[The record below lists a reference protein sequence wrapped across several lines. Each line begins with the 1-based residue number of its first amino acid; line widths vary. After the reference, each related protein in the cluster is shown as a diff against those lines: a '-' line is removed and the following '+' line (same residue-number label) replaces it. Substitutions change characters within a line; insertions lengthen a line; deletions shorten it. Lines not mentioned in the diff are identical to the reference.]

1 LRAPKLFISYSH
13 DSQEHQD
20 RVRGLADRLRT
31 DGIEARIDQYAPA
44 PAEGWPMWMDGQIQS
59 AEFVLLVCT
68 ETYLRRV
75 ERREEPGKGRGVLWE
90 AKLIYNAL
98 YLEDRDVQSFI
109 PVLFS
114 DAQVSWIPR
123 PLIGLTHYRVDTEAG
138 YDDLYRHLTNQP
150 RYEVPAVGKWKS
162 LPTIIPQSY
171 PASLA
176 AKPSPTQPT
185 SLEERYRQ
193 QLIKEV
199 LDWIEGVQDQSLYK
213 VARLELGLASRS
225 DLLEQPI
232 NAVVQIPDRAP
243 RAIPLGTKI
252 SQIFDEQA
260 GALLILG
267 APGTGKTTLLLELAR
282 EQANNGRKS
291 SWSPAARRRTMD
303 STGRYATYRIKAI
316 APFCR

>member
-1 LRAPKLFISYSH
+1 M
-13 DSQEHQD
+13 
-20 RVRGLADRLRT
+20 LA
-31 DGIEARIDQYAPA
+31 G
-44 PAEGWPMWMDGQIQS
+44 
-59 AEFVLLVCT
+59 
-68 ETYLRRV
+68 
-75 ERREEPGKGRGVLWE
+75 
-90 AKLIYNAL
+90 
-98 YLEDRDVQSFI
+98 
-109 PVLFS
+109 
-114 DAQVSWIPR
+114 
-123 PLIGLTHYRVDTEAG
+123 HH
-138 YDDLYRHLTNQP
+138 LYRHLTNQP